1 MNTLRSATGSTA
13 RPALWAATFCAGILG
28 AARPAGAAPPF
39 ELDHPPAI
47 TQPKAWHA
55 PTPVAVVTPGGAQV
69 VVLEEHQLP
78 IVHLTAVV
86 QAGAMLDPK
95 DRPGLAAAVSLL
107 VQEGGAGART
117 GTEVAAAFDELGGEL
132 EVVTE
137 EGATRL
143 SITVP
148 SRNLDRAIGLLGD
161 LLARPR
167 LDNIE
172 WITRARGLRLAEIQH
187 RRDEPHEMAD
197 DLFKH
202 MVYGDHAYA
211 HSVLGTPTAVKALA
225 TDELKQFYA
234 AHYGPKTVSLL
245 VVGDATLDAARSGVE
260 RALAGWRS
268 TAEPPPSPAT
278 ASRGGPRVVLV
289 DRPGAPQS
297 EVRVGHLGLAWG
309 MPDVPAGMLLDMVL
323 GGSFTSRLVQNL
335 REKHGY
341 TYGAH
346 SVFELWRAAGPF
358 AVSSAIRT
366 DVTGPALKEIV
377 AELEGMLKPLPAA
390 DLKKGRALVEATLV
404 DRFSEG
410 QGASRELAQLLEH
423 GVSLDFWG
431 KVPAAMAALEGRAL
445 TAAAARLFHPDA
457 LTIVVI
463 GDRKLVEP
471 QLRGLPFVKEIELR
485 DLDGAPISAP
495 VPR

>member
-1 MNTLRSATGSTA
+1 MLVGGAGQATAGP
-13 RPALWAATFCAGILG
+13 PADLDH
-28 AARPAGAAPPF
+28 APPI
-39 ELDHPPAI
+39 A
-47 TQPKAWHA
+47 QPKPWRA
-55 PTPVAVVTPGGAQV
+55 PTPVTAMTVDGTRV

-117 GTEVAAAFDELGGEL
+117 GTEVAAAFDDLGGEL
-132 EVVTE
+132 EVATE

-143 SITVP
+143 SIAVP
-148 SRNLDRAIGLLGD
+148 ARNLDRAIGLLGD

-167 LDNIE
+167 LDAAE
-172 WITRARGLRLAEIQH
+172 WLNARARRMAEILK
-187 RRDEPHEMAD
+187 RRDEPHEVAD
-197 DLFKH
+197 DLFKSVLFGEH
-202 MVYGDHAYA
+202 PYA
-211 HSVLGTPTAVKALA
+211 HAVLGVPAVVEKLTEA
-225 TDELKQFYA
+225 ELRQFYA
-234 AHYGPKTVSLL
+234 AHYGPRTVSLL
-245 VVGDATLDAARSGVE
+245 VVGDANLDLAKKGLE

-268 TAEPPPSPAT
+268 VAEPPSPPAT
-278 ASRGGPRVVLV
+278 VSRGGPRVVLV

-297 EVRVGHLGLAWG
+297 EVRVGHVGLAWG
-309 MPDVPAGMLLDMVL
+309 MPDVPAGVLLDMVL

-346 SVFELWRAAGPF
+346 SLFELWRAAGPF

-377 AELEGMLKPLPAA
+377 AELTGMLKPLPAA
-390 DLKKGRALVEATLV
+390 DVKKGRALVEAALV
-404 DRFSEG
+404 ERFSEG
-410 QGASRELAQLLEH
+410 QGASQELGQLLEH

-431 KVPAAMAALEGRAL
+431 KLPAAMAALEGQAL

-457 LTIVVI
+457 LTIVVV
-463 GDRKLVEP
+463 GDQKLVEP
-471 QLRGLPFVKEIELR
+471 QLRALPFVKEIEMR
-485 DLDGAPISAP
+485 NLDGNLLSAP
-495 VPR
+495 APR